1 MDSMRSLNT
10 SLPGT
15 SPPKLGE
22 PPEQLLSAF
31 KAAALSVTQLYKTAT
46 ADQGKARAE
55 GYEDALYELLDFMDK
70 EDIGL
75 GDGEGWRIRRWA
87 TERMDS
93 RDSAQGESDDEAGGK
108 HERGQDRGSSPE
120 INRSQSAP
128 RLSSTN
134 RTSRMT
140 SPARASS
147 PQPTPPV
154 TAIPTTTEQT
164 HTVPPAFTFRAGDSL
179 PRESD
184 FNLADTDMSDS
195 TRTLH
200 DGTMS
205 HTSNPPI
212 TITRPSRTG
221 SRHSSHPGRSI
232 VRSGNSIPRG
242 SVQKRKT
249 THDYGEFFDIL
260 SSGCKDGSGGGG
272 KRGRFA

>member
-1 MDSMRSLNT
+1 MS
-10 SLPGT
+10 
-15 SPPKLGE
+15 E

-87 TERMDS
+87 TEKIDS
-93 RDSAQGESDDEAGGK
+93 RDSAQGDSDDETGGK
-108 HERGQDRGSSPE
+108 QERGPDRGSSPE
-120 INRSQSAP
+120 IHRSQSAP
-128 RLSSTN
+128 RLSSTS
-134 RTSRMT
+134 RISRMA
-140 SPARASS
+140 SPTRATS
-147 PQPTPPV
+147 PQPPPPA
-154 TAIPTTTEQT
+154 TAIPTTVEQS
-164 HTVPPAFTFRAGDSL
+164 HIAPPAFTFRAGDSL
-179 PRESD
+179 PRELD
-184 FNLADTDMSDS
+184 FNLADVDMSDS

-200 DGTMS
+200 EGTVS
-205 HTSNPPI
+205 HGSNPPI
-212 TITRPSRTG
+212 TITRPQRSG
-221 SRHSSHPGRSI
+221 SRHNSYSGRSI
-232 VRSGNSIPRG
+232 VRSGNPISRN

-260 SSGCKDGSGGGG
+260 SSGCKDGAGGGG